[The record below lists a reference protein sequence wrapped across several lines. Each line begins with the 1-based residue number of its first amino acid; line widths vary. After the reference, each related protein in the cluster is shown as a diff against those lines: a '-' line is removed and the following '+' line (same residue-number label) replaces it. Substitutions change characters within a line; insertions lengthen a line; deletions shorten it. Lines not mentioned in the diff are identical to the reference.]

1 MTRPWAL
8 ACFRVLRFVVVLV
21 RRAHRPWPV
30 STEER
35 DDVLPRQI
43 LQSSVQGLL
52 MALDDEHVVTTPAKR
67 CGAGSLSVRAPCTAG
82 RVRPL
87 QTYNLPKTQAKPR
100 LPASHS

>member
-1 MTRPWAL
+1 
-8 ACFRVLRFVVVLV
+8 
-21 RRAHRPWPV
+21 
-30 STEER
+30 
-35 DDVLPRQI
+35 
-43 LQSSVQGLL
+43 